1 MKNKA
6 NRMRQK
12 LEDSGMINFKI
23 REKLIFYINLEN
35 LERINRENL
44 KMNIII

>member
-23 REKLIFYINLEN
+23 REKLIFYK
-35 LERINRENL
+35 ERT
-44 KMNIII
+44 